1 MQKLLL
7 VTNPKAA
14 SGHGQKFVPE
24 IVQRFASRA
33 IQSEIFCSDYAGHIE
48 SYIGKCDLSPYSAV
62 IAIGGDGTLHEVLNG
77 LYQQDK
83 TRRIPLGL
91 IPAGTGNAFA
101 RELGLFAG
109 QWQQAVDVICAGK
122 IRCVDSARYRYPGHQ
137 RYFINIINMGFGVD
151 AGRTAKKLKFLGN
164 SSYTLGTLW
173 QTLFL
178 RSWPLTITLDGK
190 RMEQSTVLASVSN
203 SRYTGTSFLIAPD
216 AQVDD
221 GLLDVLIL
229 TDISR
234 LRILRLFPSIY
245 KGEHIHY
252 PEVTITRAK
261 HILIETEELK
271 ELTPDGE
278 FNGCTPVEIDCLK
291 QDVEFLWPN

>member
-7 VTNPKAA
+7 VTNPNAA
-14 SGHGQKFVPE
+14 SGHGQRFVPE
-24 IVQRFASRA
+24 IVQRFSSQE

-48 SYIGKCDLSPYSAV
+48 AYIGKCDLSPYAAV

-216 AQVDD
+216 AKVDD

-278 FNGCTPVEIDCLK
+278 FNGCTPVEIECLK